1 MSSTFLL
8 FLWLFCIYFQQLTS
22 IIIYCRLSVF
32 TPHYKRTRI
41 ARNRAAVLNHYAHPR
56 TVRDVCPLADYRAP
70 DRGLPHATAFGDK
83 ADFTCGM
90 TAKEDKTAPC
100 RVGRAAPGA
109 TDSQTASSYAWQ
121 GVFVDCLQHSQCWCK
136 RKNAKTLKIMHFLP
150 FFSALK

>member
-8 FLWLFCIYFQQLTS
+8 FLHLFYNYFQELTS

-56 TVRDVCPLADYRAP
+56 AVRDVCPLADYRAP
-70 DRGLPHATAFGDK
+70 DGGASQAAASGDE

-109 TDSQTASSYAWQ
+109 TALKRLHPTLGKVFLSIASSITNADAS
-121 GVFVDCLQHSQCWCK
+121 VKTPK
-136 RKNAKTLKIMHFLP
+136 RLKLCTFCHFSRL
-150 FFSALK
+150 